1 MSRRTEHEE
10 DVIINQEDAP
20 IDDLDEPTETEEELF
35 ADDIPGWDY
44 WHQDHLLN
52 MYFSLKEY
60 CDIQGLDFMHGVS
73 FHDLCVFL
81 YSHRR

>member
-20 IDDLDEPTETEEELF
+20 IDDLDEPVEEEELF

-60 CDIQGLDFMHGVS
+60 CDIQGLDFMAGVS
-73 FHDLCVFL
+73 FHELCVFM

>member
-10 DVIINQEDAP
+10 DVIINQEDVP
-20 IDDLDEPTETEEELF
+20 LDDDPEPEPEELF
-35 ADDIPGWDY
+35 ADDIEEWES

-60 CDIQGLDFMHGVS
+60 CEVQGLRFMDRVS
-73 FHDLCVFL
+73 FHQLCEFL
-81 YSHRR
+81 YANYK